1 MSAVIAAVCLAAF
14 LLYAYGGTPALAVAA
29 AAVVGAW
36 GGARWMRRVIGGGR
50 R

>member
-1 MSAVIAAVCLAAF
+1 MSGVIWAVCL
-14 LLYAYGGTPALAVAA
+14 LLLLSIGYGGAPALAVTA

-36 GGARWMRRVIGGGR
+36 GGARWMRRVIGGR